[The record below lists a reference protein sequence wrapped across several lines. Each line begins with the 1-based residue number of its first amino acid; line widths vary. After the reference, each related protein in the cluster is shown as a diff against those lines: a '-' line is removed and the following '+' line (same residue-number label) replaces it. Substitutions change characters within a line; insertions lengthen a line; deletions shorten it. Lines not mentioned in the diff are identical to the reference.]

1 MSGELEDIEKLGKES
16 SIIALYAAQSRH
28 SDEEK
33 YGFPEAWKARL
44 PNMVEHAILSEVL
57 DLIEALNTTELAIP
71 DQEAKKLLIETYEN
85 GARSALSSI
94 PVWEREQNS
103 RMVEAQR
110 KSAEADKLRAEALH
124 TGRVTV
130 QQALEA
136 RRRERAINNPKYPDN
151 PYLDLQKKP
160 LFRKK

>member
-1 MSGELEDIEKLGKES
+1 LF
-16 SIIALYAAQSRH
+16 AAQNRQ

-44 PNMVEHAILSEVL
+44 PNMVERVIPSEVL

-71 DQEAKKLLIETYEN
+71 EQEAIQLLIETYEN
-85 GARSALSSI
+85 GARSTLASI

-110 KSAEADKLRAEALH
+110 KSAEADRLRAEALR
-124 TGRVTV
+124 TGKVTLE
-130 QQALEA
+130 QALEA
-136 RRRERAINNPKYPDN
+136 RRIERSTNNPKYPDN
-151 PYLDLQKKP
+151 PYLNLQKNP

>member
-1 MSGELEDIEKLGKES
+1 MSGELDDIAKLFKISRLIGLE
-16 SIIALYAAQSRH
+16 AAQGRH

-44 PNMVEHAILSEVL
+44 PNMVEHAIPSEVL

-71 DQEAKKLLIETYEN
+71 EQEAIQLLIETYEN
-85 GARSALSSI
+85 GAKSALASI

-103 RMVEAQR
+103 RMVEAQ
-110 KSAEADKLRAEALH
+110 KKCAEADRLRAEALR
-124 TGRVTV
+124 TGKVTM

-136 RRRERAINNPKYPDN
+136 RKRERSINNPKHPDN
-151 PYLDLQKKP
+151 PYLNLQKNP